1 MVAQNYMESEDLDD
15 TSIKRNSYYSSQ
27 KRKSKS
33 TSDEVMNYNNND
45 TIITN
50 PADSLVATSKE
61 KGKFK
66 YMKTIVFQIE
76 F

>member
-1 MVAQNYMESEDLDD
+1 MESEDLDD
-15 TSIKRNSYYSSQ
+15 TSIKRNSYRSSQ

-33 TSDEVMNYNNND
+33 ASNEVINYNNND

-50 PADSLVATSKE
+50 PADPLVTTTKE

-66 YMKTIVFQIE
+66 YKKTIVF
-76 F
+76 

>member
-1 MVAQNYMESEDLDD
+1 MESEDLDD
-15 TSIKRNSYYSSQ
+15 TSIKRNSYRSSQ

-33 TSDEVMNYNNND
+33 TSDEVINYNNND

-50 PADSLVATSKE
+50 PADPLVTTSNK

-66 YMKTIVFQIE
+66 YMKSRVF
-76 F
+76 

>member
-1 MVAQNYMESEDLDD
+1 MESEDLDN
-15 TSIKRNSYYSSQ
+15 TSIKRNSYCSSQ

-33 TSDEVMNYNNND
+33 TSNEVINYNNND

-50 PADSLVATSKE
+50 PADPFVTTSKE

-66 YMKTIVFQIE
+66 YMKTIVF
-76 F
+76 

>member
-1 MVAQNYMESEDLDD
+1 MESEDLDN
-15 TSIKRNSYYSSQ
+15 TSIKRNSYRSSQ

-33 TSDEVMNYNNND
+33 TSDEVINYNNND

-50 PADSLVATSKE
+50 LADPLFTTSKE
-61 KGKFK
+61 KCKFK
-66 YMKTIVFQIE
+66 YMKTIF